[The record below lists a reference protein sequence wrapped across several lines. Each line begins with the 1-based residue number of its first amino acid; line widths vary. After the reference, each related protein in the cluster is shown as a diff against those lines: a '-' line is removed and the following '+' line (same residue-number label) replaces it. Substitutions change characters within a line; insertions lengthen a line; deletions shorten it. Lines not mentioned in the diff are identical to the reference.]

1 MSFEKFTSAISNL
14 KAGDPMDP
22 ICWPLCSEEALKDL
36 LDQVNRF
43 KKQVL

>member
-22 ICWPLCSEEALKDL
+22 ICWPFA
-36 LDQVNRF
+36 VRRP
-43 KKQVL
+43 